1 MENVLHINVIIR
13 NIILYNIILMLDE
26 KYLFQ
31 LLQLFLFYFLVN
43 IDVIVNLT

>member
-1 MENVLHINVIIR
+1 
-13 NIILYNIILMLDE
+13 MLDE